1 MTAHNAYKW
10 QQDRIQRRLEII
22 EDTLNQLDSLE
33 IKFNKVTFLA
43 RYVAEAISTAELQA
57 LENTIKNGIDIKISK
72 TATCRANSLLKSKT
86 YRYRLDT
93 WMRRVNPRSDQES
106 AELAELRF
114 KLLRLS
120 NEHAITVDEL
130 RQLQEIHS
138 TPSTNTYIATTDRND
153 GMTIADAMI
162 QHFKEFCEIESGA
175 LIEPSPTRPIIVP
188 ANLFASYLRWKTNI
202 Y

>member
-1 MTAHNAYKW
+1 MITHNAYRW

-22 EDTLNQLDSLE
+22 EETLNQLDSLG

-43 RYVAEAISTAELQA
+43 RYVAKAISTAELQA
-57 LENTIKNGIDIKISK
+57 LENATINGIDIKISK
-72 TATCRANSLLKSKT
+72 TATCRANSLLKSKI

-93 WMRRVNPRSDQES
+93 WMRRINPGSNQES
-106 AELAELRF
+106 SELAELRF

-120 NEHAITVDEL
+120 NEHAITVDQL
-130 RQLQEIHS
+130 RQLQEIHN
-138 TPSTNTYIATTDRND
+138 TPSNNTYISTTDRND

-162 QHFKEFCEIESGA
+162 QHFKEFCEIDSGA
-175 LIEPSPTRPIIVP
+175 LIEPSPTSPIIVP
-188 ANLFASYLRWKTNI
+188 ANLFASYLRWKSNI

>member
-1 MTAHNAYKW
+1 MTAHNAHRW

-22 EDTLNQLDSLE
+22 EDTLNHLDSLE

-43 RYVAEAISTAELQA
+43 RYIAQAISTAELQT
-57 LENTIKNGIDIKISK
+57 LENAKKNGMDIEVST
-72 TATCRANSLLKSKT
+72 TASCWANSLLKSKT
-86 YRYRLDT
+86 YRYRLDA
-93 WMRRVNPRSDQES
+93 WMRRVNPRSSQES

-130 RQLQEIHS
+130 RQLQNIHS
-138 TPSTNTYIATTDRND
+138 PLSTNTYIATTDRND

-162 QHFKEFCEIESGA
+162 QHFKEFCEVEGGA
-175 LIEPSPTRPIIVP
+175 LIEPSPTRPTIVP
-188 ANLFASYLRWKTNI
+188 ANLFASYLRWKSNI